1 MVDRE
6 TSEVSSTG
14 LKRDIGKWG
23 AMFLVLNCVIG
34 AGIYGL
40 PGTLMA
46 MAGSFSPWL
55 FLIFGVLI
63 IPVVLT
69 FAVLASYFSNT
80 GGPILYAGSAF
91 GPWAGFQTGWLLYM
105 GRVASFAANVNVLF
119 DYVSYLW
126 DGATAGLLRNFMIF
140 LVIALLTLIN
150 VLGIKKAIQAIN
162 ILTFFK
168 TLPLLVMIILA
179 FQYLTPEILIPS
191 EIPRIE
197 NAGALVLLILFA
209 FIGFESSLV
218 SAGETQ
224 NPKKTM
230 PRALITMMLFITV
243 FYFLVQLAYVAV
255 APSGNE
261 GAPLVEMGRVLLGT
275 AGVVV
280 VILTAIFSITGNVTS
295 SLISSS
301 RISFTMSRD
310 GDLPEWFGIIQA
322 KYNTPV
328 NSILFFSTLV
338 FLLAISGTY
347 VYLAV
352 ASALARMMAYGIC
365 TLALPIIKKNADE
378 KMAREAM
385 SLAGG
390 FFIPGIAL
398 MVIGF
403 AISQATLNSW
413 VYLLGFILLGN
424 LFYFANS
431 QLKKKRAQS

>member
-1 MVDRE
+1 MSVGE
-6 TSEVSSTG
+6 TSDGSGTR

-40 PGTLMA
+40 PGMLME

-80 GGPILYAGSAF
+80 GGPILYASYAF

-119 DYVSYLW
+119 DYASYLW
-126 DGATAGLLRNFMIF
+126 DGAAAGLLRNFMIF

-150 VLGIKKAIQAIN
+150 ILGIKKAIQAIN

-168 TLPLLVMIILA
+168 TLPLIVMILLA
-179 FQYLTPEILIPS
+179 FQYLTPETLIPS
-191 EIPRIE
+191 DFPRIDD
-197 NAGALVLLILFA
+197 AGALVLLILFA
-209 FIGFESSLV
+209 FVGFESSLV

-243 FYFLVQLAYVAV
+243 FYFLVQLAYVSV
-255 APSGNE
+255 APAGNE
-261 GAPLVEMGRVLLGT
+261 GAPLVEMGEVLLGT

-280 VILTAIFSITGNVTS
+280 IISTAIFSITGNVTS
-295 SLISSS
+295 SLISCS

-310 GDLPEWFGIIQA
+310 GSLPEWFGIIQG

-338 FLLAISGTY
+338 FLLAISGTF

-352 ASALARMMAYGIC
+352 ASALARMLAYGIC
-365 TLALPIIKKNADE
+365 TLALPIIRKNADE
-378 KMAREAM
+378 NMAREAM
-385 SLAGG
+385 PLAGG

-398 MVIGF
+398 LVSGF
-403 AISQATLNSW
+403 AISQATLNAW
-413 VYLLGFILLGN
+413 VYLIGFMLLGN
-424 LFYFANS
+424 LFYFVNY
-431 QLKKKRAQS
+431 QLKRKVV